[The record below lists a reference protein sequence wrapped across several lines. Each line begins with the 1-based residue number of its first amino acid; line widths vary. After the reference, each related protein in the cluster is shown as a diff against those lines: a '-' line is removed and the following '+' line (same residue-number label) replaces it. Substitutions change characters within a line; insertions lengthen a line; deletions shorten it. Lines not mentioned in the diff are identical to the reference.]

1 MYVYRYICIYT
12 CIYVYILDVKVGT
25 KAPAFTRSFRSLGSF
40 RSFDHF
46 DHSDPSGGRSQIPSI
61 IPINQIFQS

>member
-1 MYVYRYICIYT
+1 M
-12 CIYVYILDVKVGT
+12 YILDVKAGA

-46 DHSDPSGGRSQIPSI
+46 DHSDPSDHSDHSAGGRSQIPSI